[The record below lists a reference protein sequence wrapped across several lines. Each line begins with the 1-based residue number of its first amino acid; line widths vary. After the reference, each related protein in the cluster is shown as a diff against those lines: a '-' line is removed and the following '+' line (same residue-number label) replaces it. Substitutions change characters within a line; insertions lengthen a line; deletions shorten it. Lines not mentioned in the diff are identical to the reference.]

1 MTHYKCAESC
11 FHFFYFA
18 TGPCGGEL
26 NLSRNHIFEDLQSP
40 YYYTRNI
47 SCKWII
53 DAPEADFILL
63 VIKSLKTE
71 SRNDTVEIC
80 TGFDCDESTQVAVF
94 SGQLRMKLQEIS
106 GSKASVE
113 VKMESPI
120 NYHCN
125 GGFKATAIALYS

>member
-1 MTHYKCAESC
+1 M
-11 FHFFYFA
+11 
-18 TGPCGGEL
+18 
-26 NLSRNHIFEDLQSP
+26 
-40 YYYTRNI
+40 
-47 SCKWII
+47 
-53 DAPEADFILL
+53 
-63 VIKSLKTE
+63 KTE

-80 TGFDCDESTQVAVF
+80 TGFNCDESTQVVVF

-125 GGFKATAIALYS
+125 GSFKATVIALYS